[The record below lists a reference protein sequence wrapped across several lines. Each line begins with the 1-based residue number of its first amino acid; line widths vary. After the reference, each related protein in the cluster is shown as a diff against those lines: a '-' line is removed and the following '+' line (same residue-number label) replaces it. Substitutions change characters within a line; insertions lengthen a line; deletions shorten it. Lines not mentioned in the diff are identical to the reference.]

1 MAMNKKE
8 QAAMADLQRELAEA
22 RAFRFTPLVGRDLP
36 APSTSG
42 GGVISGWDY
51 NAYYMNAE
59 QAWSKSVAYGLGA
72 APKSN
77 MSASQG
83 ARSLYSTK
91 LLALKA
97 MRNEMERK
105 AARELAKVDAL
116 IEREAAAKGEHDAA
130 D

>member
-1 MAMNKKE
+1 
-8 QAAMADLQRELAEA
+8 
-22 RAFRFTPLVGRDLP
+22 
-36 APSTSG
+36 
-42 GGVISGWDY
+42 
-51 NAYYMNAE
+51 
-59 QAWSKSVAYGLGA
+59 
-72 APKSN
+72 

-116 IEREAAAKGEHDAA
+116 IEQEAAAQAAAKGEHGNV
-130 D
+130 